1 MLEDNKTMFVEAEEN
16 DCEDRITCTPDR
28 YTHEGKRKASR
39 DAQGFRKY
47 AIYTLEKKK
56 KIKRGSTQ
64 RKKESD
70 EVYTEQWSATK
81 IAELSGKSRMFSIL
95 WMWV

>member
-1 MLEDNKTMFVEAEEN
+1 MHT
-16 DCEDRITCTPDR
+16 
-28 YTHEGKRKASR
+28 G
-39 DAQGFRKY
+39 Q
-47 AIYTLEKKK
+47 IYTRGQKKGISRRTGVQKIRHLHTRIKK

-81 IAELSGKSRMFSIL
+81 IAKLSGKSRMFSIL

>member
-1 MLEDNKTMFVEAEEN
+1 MTARIELHAHRTDIHTRAKERHLETHRGSEN
-16 DCEDRITCTPDR
+16 TPS
-28 YTHEGKRKASR
+28 THSN
-39 DAQGFRKY
+39 
-47 AIYTLEKKK
+47 KKK

-81 IAELSGKSRMFSIL
+81 IAKLSGKSRMFSIL